1 MSSSSFD
8 AAALSSLPSFVA
20 LETAPVLMGRKDGA
34 SIQMSDRYF
43 ENQLSVL
50 RSLDGAS
57 FTDRIESLSQSYE
70 TVQDASIHLDSL
82 SVGTLEHAANNVHET
97 YRSMPET
104 KLLRSSFPGDC
115 LTLPEFV
122 RTGGNGIDFGLRAYF
137 FREGDAPDP
146 EDVIHRNVVG
156 VVEETEREFER
167 YQGGLHDYPD
177 CCIDA
182 FMDRS
187 PDADAPEVRSV
198 EALSCVREERIGA
211 SGVSITDILPG
222 FFEEPHAYSFFSRK
236 FFPESDCVTA
246 QECGRDILEGL
257 TAAFPDRMARDI
269 FRLNYALCFTLAHS
283 LTPEGGELP
292 RVGSLGTEHV
302 YASLPL
308 KNALS
313 VPRYRSS

>member
-1 MSSSSFD
+1 MPSPSFD

-20 LETAPVLMGRKDGA
+20 LEAAPVLMGRKDGA

-57 FTDRIESLSQSYE
+57 FTDRIDSLSDSYE
-70 TVQDASIHLDSL
+70 TVRNASIHLNSL
-82 SVGTLEHAANNVHET
+82 SVGTLEHAANNLHET

-115 LTLPEFV
+115 LTVPEFV
-122 RTGGNGIDFGLRAYF
+122 RTGGDGIDFGLRAYF

-156 VVEETEREFER
+156 VVEETERDFER

-182 FMDRS
+182 FMHRS
-187 PDADAPEVRSV
+187 PGAPAPEVRSV

-211 SGVSITDILPG
+211 SGVSVADVLPD
-222 FFEEPHAYSFFSRK
+222 FFEDPHAYSFFSRK
-236 FFPESDCVTA
+236 FFPEPDCGTA
-246 QECGRDILEGL
+246 PERGRDIFEGL
-257 TAAFPDRMARDI
+257 TAAFSERMARDT
-269 FRLNYALCFTLAHS
+269 FRLNYALCYTLAHS

-292 RVGSLGTEHV
+292 LVGSLGTEHV
-302 YASLPL
+302 YAYLPL

>member
-1 MSSSSFD
+1 MPSSSFD

-34 SIQMSDRYF
+34 SIQMSDLYF

-57 FTDRIESLSQSYE
+57 FADRIDSLSDSSE
-70 TVQDASIHLDSL
+70 TVRNASIHLDSL

-167 YQGGLHDYPD
+167 YQGGLHGYPD

-187 PDADAPEVRSV
+187 PGASAPEVRSV
-198 EALSCVREERIGA
+198 EALSCVREDRIGA
-211 SGVSITDILPG
+211 SGVSIADILLD
-222 FFEEPHAYSFFSRK
+222 FFENPHAYSFFSRK
-236 FFPESDCVTA
+236 FFPESDCETA
-246 QECGRDILEGL
+246 QERGRDIFEGL
-257 TAAFPDRMARDI
+257 TAAFPERMARDT
-269 FRLNYALCFTLAHS
+269 FRLNYALCYTLAHS
-283 LTPEGGELP
+283 LTPEGGKLP

-302 YASLPL
+302 YAYLPL